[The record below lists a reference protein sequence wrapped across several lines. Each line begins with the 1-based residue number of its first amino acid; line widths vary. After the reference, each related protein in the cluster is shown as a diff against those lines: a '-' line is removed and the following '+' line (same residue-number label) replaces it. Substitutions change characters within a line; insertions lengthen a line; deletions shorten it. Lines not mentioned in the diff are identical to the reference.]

1 MMDKDRDSD
10 EMRLRAAIALGDE
23 GHDALVDLAFGGS
36 LATGWTGDD
45 AISARA
51 VVALGE
57 RLSHERLLEILESA
71 LLRGRA
77 QTACVCIDV
86 LGRSGRPEDLDRL
99 VRIML
104 TNRGPAAVAAVCAL
118 GEAGSNSIEGP
129 LIDALERG
137 LPELRAAVAEA
148 LGRVGSARSV
158 LPLKEAED
166 RHPDDGKLR
175 RAARHAVVQIQS
187 RLSGASP
194 GQVSLAEGQG
204 GQLSLDESAAGRLS
218 LPEKGRSD

>member
-1 MMDKDRDSD
+1 MIDQDDDSD
-10 EMRLRAAIALGDE
+10 EARLQAAIALGDE
-23 GHDALVDLAFGGS
+23 GRERLVDLAFGGS
-36 LATGWTGDD
+36 LATGWTAAD
-45 AISARA
+45 ALSARA
-51 VVALGE
+51 VVAVAE

-71 LLRGRA
+71 LLRRRA
-77 QTACVCIDV
+77 QTACACIDV
-86 LGRSGRPEDLDRL
+86 LARSGGARDLDRL
-99 VRIML
+99 VKVML
-104 TNRGPAAVAAVCAL
+104 TSRGPAALAAVRAL
-118 GEAGSNSIEGP
+118 GATGLPSLEGP
-129 LIDALERG
+129 LLESLERG

-194 GQVSLAEGQG
+194 GQLSLAEGQG
-204 GQLSLDESAAGRLS
+204 GQLSLDESAAGRLT